1 MQTWRGVEKRTSV
14 VGLKTKL
21 GPLTKIGVISLNTT
35 IFSISQTHEVGYLEQ
50 VLLLHRYHNCY
61 QLSDVRVRCYQDTP
75 GCQSYKLCYTAKL
88 NDPWFRSPPTNRPSG
103 RVEVFLTVSFE
114 SHLYGSFEQLVLFD
128 FGKKPYLV
136 KKLNADVMSESLSQ
150 TSIVPKHATESAEA
164 VWDEVSME
172 VVRFVHGT
180 SEAVQAEHLSRT
192 YCLPR
197 KVGITAETLSPA
209 VYKSLMHQLLFV
221 EEGFMKDEIS
231 R

>member
-1 MQTWRGVEKRTSV
+1 MS
-14 VGLKTKL
+14 
-21 GPLTKIGVISLNTT
+21 
-35 IFSISQTHEVGYLEQ
+35 
-50 VLLLHRYHNCY
+50 
-61 QLSDVRVRCYQDTP
+61 
-75 GCQSYKLCYTAKL
+75 
-88 NDPWFRSPPTNRPSG
+88 
-103 RVEVFLTVSFE
+103 LTVSFE

-150 TSIVPKHATESAEA
+150 TSIVPKHATASAA
-164 VWDEVSME
+164 TVWDEVSME
-172 VVRFVHGT
+172 VIRFVHGT

-197 KVGITAETLSPA
+197 KVEIAAETLSPS
-209 VYKSLMHQLLFV
+209 VYKNLMHQLLFV

>member
-1 MQTWRGVEKRTSV
+1 M
-14 VGLKTKL
+14 
-21 GPLTKIGVISLNTT
+21 
-35 IFSISQTHEVGYLEQ
+35 FSFWQTHEVGYLEQ

-61 QLSDVRVRCYQDTP
+61 QLSDVRVRCYQESP
-75 GCQSYKLCYTAKL
+75 GYQSYKLCYTAKL
-88 NDPWFRSPPTNRPSG
+88 NDPWYKSPSTNRPSG

-150 TSIVPKHATESAEA
+150 ESIVPKHATASATA

-172 VVRFVHGT
+172 VIRFVHGT

-197 KVGITAETLSPA
+197 KVEITAETLSPA
-209 VYKSLMHQLLFV
+209 VYKSLMHQWRRRLLVLFGSLLWRFLS
-221 EEGFMKDEIS
+221 GFGVNLCMPGAEQFPVS
-231 R
+231 PGQRLLW

>member
-1 MQTWRGVEKRTSV
+1 MERGREKGV
-14 VGLKTKL
+14 VGLKTVL
-21 GPLTKIGVISLNTT
+21 EPLTKIGDISLSTT
-35 IFSISQTHEVGYLEQ
+35 MFSIWQTHEVGYLEQ

-75 GCQSYKLCYTAKL
+75 GCQRYKLCYTAKL
-88 NDPWFRSPPTNRPSG
+88 NDPRYKSPSTNRPSG
-103 RVEVFLTVSFE
+103 RVEVSLTVSFE

-150 TSIVPKHATESAEA
+150 TSIVPKHATASASA

-192 YCLPR
+192 YGLPR
-197 KVGITAETLSPA
+197 KVEIEAETLSPA